1 MSKNVVLMVSADPA
15 QLHAWETEIAR
26 ARHLPIPAATIREA
40 QQVLRQVHADV
51 VLSGDLPDG
60 CTDALCGIVRQ
71 SEARPTPLIVCAR
84 LSEGEYHRVASD
96 PATLVVPPE
105 ERGAPLGGAPLDQVL
120 GAEMPRAPRL

>member
-15 QLHAWETEIAR
+15 QLLAWETEIAR

-51 VLSGDLPDG
+51 VLSGDLPAG
-60 CTDALCGIVRQ
+60 CTDALCGIMRQ
-71 SEARPTPLIVCAR
+71 AETRPTPLIVCAQ

-105 ERGAPLGGAPLDQVL
+105 ERDAPLSGAPLDQVL
-120 GAEMPRAPRL
+120 GLETSQASRS